1 MTGSRRRVAGF
12 SLVEVLVAVVLL
24 SIGLLGLA
32 KLQFWGVRHTGSAYF
47 RTQATQIANEM
58 SERLRA
64 NPAGVAAGAYDLN
77 SSGCA
82 SARLAMPVDC
92 RKQRC
97 DDPAQ
102 LAAFDLF
109 SLACGN
115 VPGGNCDNEPAIC
128 PDSDEKKCRDSGVDD
143 LLPGGGMRV
152 ACSDIGNGKR
162 RCRVEVCWDEADATD
177 AESIVVLEVVP

>member
-1 MTGSRRRVAGF
+1 MVSALRRNDGF

-58 SERLRA
+58 AERLRA
-64 NPAGVAAGAYDLN
+64 NPGGVAAGGYALN
-77 SSGCA
+77 KGGCRPA
-82 SARLAMPVDC
+82 QCSTVPPDC
-92 RKQRC
+92 RKKTVPTEPTC
-97 DDPAQ
+97 SPEQ
-102 LAAFDLF
+102 LAAFDVF
-109 SLACGN
+109 SMACGET
-115 VPGGNCDNEPAIC
+115 GAG
-128 PDSDEKKCRDSGVDD
+128 DEAGADD
-143 LLPGGGMRV
+143 LLPEGGMRV

>member
-1 MTGSRRRVAGF
+1 MSGSRHQVAGF

-58 SERLRA
+58 VERLRA
-64 NPAGVAAGAYDLN
+64 NPGGVAVDAYALN
-77 SSGCA
+77 KGGCGPA
-82 SARLAMPVDC
+82 QCGTLPVNCRSAACGPE
-92 RKQRC
+92 
-97 DDPAQ
+97 Q
-102 LAAFDLF
+102 LAAFDEF
-109 SLACGN
+109 SMACGET
-115 VPGGNCDNEPAIC
+115 G
-128 PDSDEKKCRDSGVDD
+128 SGDGVGADD

-152 ACSDIGNGKR
+152 DCKDIGKGKR
-162 RCRVEVCWDEADATD
+162 RCRVEVCWDEVDAQD